1 MNPIFPILIL
11 LIPFASF
18 LFLGLCGKKYFSQFA
33 GLLGTTSLFISAVL
47 SLITAY
53 NYFFI
58 SGFID
63 GHFTQQIAYEM
74 EWLRFTPKL
83 SINMGILIDPI
94 SVMMLVVVT
103 VVSFMVHLYSTSYL
117 KGEERYTTYFSF
129 LSLFTF
135 SMLGLVVATNI
146 FQTYIFWELVGVSS
160 FLLIGFYY
168 DRPSAVA
175 ASKKAFIVTRF
186 ADLGFLA
193 GILILSYY
201 SETLDFQTLISRYTD
216 LTSTHLHAAVNAS
229 FLGISALAWGLILVF
244 AGGAGKSAMFP
255 LHIWLPDAMEGP
267 TPVSALI
274 HAATMVVAGVY
285 LVARLFPVYAISCPG
300 ALEVITYVGI
310 FSAAFAAII
319 ACTQTDIKRILAYS
333 TMSQIG
339 FMMFA
344 LGVSG
349 YSGELGLGYT
359 ASMFHLFTHAFFK
372 ALLFLGAGVV
382 IHYIHS
388 NEITDMGGLRKKL
401 RITHLTFL
409 IACLAIAGIPPFAG
423 FFSKEEILLAAYNSN
438 KPVYW
443 IACLTSGLT
452 AFYMFRLFFFVFY
465 RRESKSHHGEHQHEG
480 SPAMLLPLMV
490 LAVGALISGFIP
502 FGKYIST
509 DYRPLE
515 SHMDLSFSILPV
527 GLASLGIILAFV
539 FFKKE
544 NPLALQIS
552 VKMGTFLMA
561 AKQKF
566 YIDEMY
572 QFVTK
577 KIIFQFIATPAAW
590 IDKNLVDGFMNL
602 LAKATEL
609 FSYSTS
615 GIQSGKVQAYG
626 IWMLG
631 GALSVLLLIIYLL
644 NV

>member
-1 MNPIFPILIL
+1 
-11 LIPFASF
+11 
-18 LFLGLCGKKYFSQFA
+18 
-33 GLLGTTSLFISAVL
+33 
-47 SLITAY
+47 
-53 NYFFI
+53 
-58 SGFID
+58 
-63 GHFTQQIAYEM
+63 
-74 EWLRFTPKL
+74 
-83 SINMGILIDPI
+83 
-94 SVMMLVVVT
+94 
-103 VVSFMVHLYSTSYL
+103 
-117 KGEERYTTYFSF
+117 
-129 LSLFTF
+129 
-135 SMLGLVVATNI
+135 
-146 FQTYIFWELVGVSS
+146 
-160 FLLIGFYY
+160 
-168 DRPSAVA
+168 
-175 ASKKAFIVTRF
+175 
-186 ADLGFLA
+186 
-193 GILILSYY
+193 
-201 SETLDFQTLISRYTD
+201 
-216 LTSTHLHAAVNAS
+216 
-229 FLGISALAWGLILVF
+229 
-244 AGGAGKSAMFP
+244 
-255 LHIWLPDAMEGP
+255 
-267 TPVSALI
+267 
-274 HAATMVVAGVY
+274 
-285 LVARLFPVYAISCPG
+285 
-300 ALEVITYVGI
+300 
-310 FSAAFAAII
+310 
-319 ACTQTDIKRILAYS
+319 
-333 TMSQIG
+333 
-339 FMMFA
+339 
-344 LGVSG
+344 
-349 YSGELGLGYT
+349 
-359 ASMFHLFTHAFFK
+359 MFHLFTHAFFK

-401 RITHLTFL
+401 RITHMTFL

-443 IACLTSGLT
+443 IACFTSGLT

-465 RRESKSHHGEHQHEG
+465 RRVSNSHHGEHKHEG
-480 SPAMLLPLMV
+480 SPAMLIPLMV
-490 LAVGALISGFIP
+490 LAIGALITGFIP

-527 GLASLGIILAFV
+527 GLATLGIILAFV

-552 VKMGTFLMA
+552 GKMGTFLMA

-566 YIDEMY
+566 FIDEMY

-615 GIQSGKVQAYG
+615 GVQSGKVQSYG